1 MLPVRIVLD
10 FSLVRSMSVQ
20 STVLLLA
27 CLISLTAVCGCQQTT
42 AQPSEQSELKD
53 RIVAATGPIES
64 ADVDLSSGVGWHTSR
79 GDKNSTGV
87 STGVLPDQ
95 LNEHWQ
101 LKIKNSAF
109 ESTPIIVAGK
119 TADGPDRV
127 YIGDADKFFYAINLE
142 TGAVDWQF
150 ETEFGFVA
158 SAAYSDG
165 KLFVGDV
172 DGKFYC
178 LSEEGEKLW
187 EFNATG
193 QIDSSA
199 NFHGD
204 LVLFGSRDAKLYALN
219 RNTGEKAWELETADE
234 VRCGITV
241 VDGRAFVAGCDASV
255 HIIDLDTGKEESA
268 VEIDSQSGTTPSAV
282 GNLVFTGSEQA
293 GIFGIDFKQAKIAW
307 NFNDDEGAIS
317 TRSSTAVSGDHVV
330 FGTSH
335 RVVYSVNPKTG
346 KKNWATEL
354 KSAIETSPIIVG
366 QHVYVG
372 SNDGRLYRLNLSD
385 GKILWK
391 KQLNGGLTGSPAVA
405 FGKLVIATDRG
416 VVYCLGK

>member
-1 MLPVRIVLD
+1 MVDFQFGKSMNARSAAMLCVCVATLLIA
-10 FSLVRSMSVQ
+10 SCQQ
-20 STVLLLA
+20 STELLTEN
-27 CLISLTAVCGCQQTT
+27 SQ
-42 AQPSEQSELKD
+42 AQ
-53 RIVAATGPIES
+53 ES
-64 ADVDLSSGVGWHTSR
+64 SASDPVQETKVDSSAGSPWHTFR

-87 STGVLPDQ
+87 AIGELPDP
-95 LNEHWQ
+95 LKVHWQ
-101 LKIKNSAF
+101 LEIKNSAF

-119 TADGPDRV
+119 TGEHPGRV

-142 TGAVDWQF
+142 TGAVDWKF

-158 SAAYSDG
+158 SAAYFDG
-165 KLFVGDV
+165 KLYVGDV
-172 DGKFYC
+172 DGKFFC
-178 LSEEGEKLW
+178 LNEAGEKLW
-187 EFNATG
+187 EFTATG

-219 RNTGEKAWELETADE
+219 RNTGEKVWELETADE

-255 HIIDLDTGKEESA
+255 HVIDLDAGKEESA
-268 VEIDSQSGTTPSAV
+268 VEIDSPSGTTPSAV
-282 GNLVFTGSEQA
+282 GNMVFTGSEQA
-293 GIFGIDFKQAKIAW
+293 GVFGIDFKQAKVVW
-307 NFNDDEGAIS
+307 NFNDDDGVIS
-317 TRSSTAVSGDHVV
+317 TRSSTAVSGTHVV

-354 KSAIETSPIIVG
+354 KSPIETSPVIVG
-366 QHVYVG
+366 QHLYVG
-372 SNDGRLYRLNLSD
+372 SNDGRLYRLSLSD
-385 GKILWK
+385 GKILWN
-391 KQLNGGLTGSPAVA
+391 KQLNGGLIGSPAIA